1 MDRNNGANG
10 DANENTPLVNDG
22 SSSGGNK
29 KGLKGRLASYR
40 EDDRAWV
47 SYPMGFLYITWAVL
61 ASNYV
66 NVLLVFVPVG
76 IALGALGMNPIAVF
90 VVNFFAIVPLAAL
103 LSFATEELS
112 VKLGQTI
119 GGLMNATFG
128 NAVELIV
135 CRSLSMR
142 PLIFKLTIDCLG
154 LDRCSAEGRDPHRPG
169 QHARQYS
176 LQYSSRLGMLLPLR
190 WLETPGAVLQLDR
203 CFDHVLSDGSRLGLL
218 DHPCHPLRRP
228 CQLQGAH

>member
-10 DANENTPLVNDG
+10 DANENTPLVND
-22 SSSGGNK
+22 SNSRGGNK

-135 CRSLSMR
+135 CWNSSMR
-142 PLIFKLTIDCLG
+142 PLILKLTTDCPG
-154 LDRCSAEGRDPHRPG
+154 LDRCSTEGRDSHRTG
-169 QHARQYS
+169 QHARQYP
-176 LQYSSRLGMLLPLR
+176 LQHSPRLGMLLPLR
-190 WLETPGAVLQLDR
+190 WLETPGAVLQLDCR
-203 CFDHVLSDGSRLGLL
+203 FDHVLSDGSRLGLL
-218 DHPCHPLRRP
+218 DHPCHPLCRP
-228 CQLQGAH
+228 CQLQGAY

>member
-22 SSSGGNK
+22 SSRGGNK

-135 CRSLSMR
+135 SWNLSMR
-142 PLIFKLTIDCLG
+142 TLIFKLTTDYPG
-154 LDRCSAEGRDPHRPG
+154 LDCCSAEGRDSHCPG

-176 LQYSSRLGMLLPLR
+176 LQHSPCLGLLLPLR
-190 WLETPGAVLQLDR
+190 WLETPGAVLQLDCR
-203 CFDHVLSDGSRLGLL
+203 FDHVLPDGSRLGLL

-228 CQLQGAH
+228 CQLEGAH